1 MRRFKVTHELIRNSQ
16 LISSNEFSSVF
27 RLPSGNY
34 LKIFTPDTLMIYQT
48 MMVDIEAKLQNA
60 NKLGITND
68 ILKPCAIAYDLN
80 NAVVGFEMQ
89 PARGINFNQF
99 DALLT
104 FKDRQNLYG
113 YAEIHKKI
121 EDILRNNPNI
131 VVTDLCSCDNIYI
144 DENKNIS
151 LIDYDDMQIGNQRSL
166 MISSSLGTQRDII
179 TTPKYFDD
187 LTQLFTKTLDVRS
200 SIILYFLTAFNI
212 NLNSVGLTAPGDT
225 EPITLDF
232 IFDALMLDDPDLC
245 HNVWKMMQ
253 KNQTED
259 FLGDT
264 VFRIADKYDLKIVSI
279 CGDKIRKQL
288 IRK

>member
-1 MRRFKVTHELIRNSQ
+1 MRRFKITQELICNSQ
-16 LISSNEFSSVF
+16 LISSNQFSYVL

-34 LKIFTPDTLMIYQT
+34 LKIFTPEALMIYQT
-48 MMVDIEAKLQNA
+48 IMIDIEAKLQDA

-68 ILKPCAIAYDLN
+68 ILKPCAIAYDLH

-89 PARGINFNQF
+89 PARGINYNQF
-99 DALLT
+99 DDLLT
-104 FKDRQNLYG
+104 FEDRQDLYG
-113 YAEIHKKI
+113 YAQIHKKI

-131 VVTDLCSCDNIYI
+131 VVTDLCTCDNIYI
-144 DENKNIS
+144 DENKNVS
-151 LIDYDDMQIGNQRSL
+151 LIDYDDMQIGNHRSI

-179 TTPKYFDD
+179 TTPKYFDNS
-187 LTQLFTKTLDVRS
+187 TQLFNKTLDIRS
-200 SIILYFLTAFNI
+200 SIILYFLSTFNI
-212 NLNSVGLTAPGDT
+212 NLNSVGLTASGDN

-232 IFDALMLDDPDLC
+232 IFDSLMLDDQDLC

-264 VFRIADKYDLKIVSI
+264 VFRIADKYDLKIVEI
-279 CGDKIRKQL
+279 RGDKIRKQL
-288 IRK
+288 IKK